1 MPEYRPKK
9 KKKSRAGSVAL
20 SLLVFVLFLAIF
32 GGVFLWAIIDNRLPT
47 DGASSTASEEAGPHF
62 TGEDV
67 RWLFIAAQ
75 DGSEPRGFVA
85 VRADPQN
92 GRIHAVAVPK
102 ETEVAD
108 GTTLIRLDELF
119 RKNGVAAAQAAV
131 GNLLGVSFPHY
142 VSMTYANIEKLLQ
155 YFDSSLQFT
164 LTEDLDCREG
174 DYFIKMNS
182 GRYTLTPKQAVD
194 ILRYPSWQHKGL
206 QQQADIHAEMLAA
219 LVNQYMTAGRES
231 QLEADFSKV
240 AELAKTDIRISHF
253 TAYRESLQA
262 LAKANGGAVCTPVS
276 LEGRY
281 VGGGEDKRFAADGAA
296 EQMTRLFG
304 ETH

>member
-9 KKKSRAGSVAL
+9 KKKSRAGSVVL
-20 SLLVFVLFLAIF
+20 TLVVFVLFLAIF
-32 GGVFLWAIIDNRLPT
+32 GGVCLWAFIDNRLPP
-47 DGASSTASEEAGPHF
+47 DSVSSAASGEDASPFTAA
-62 TGEDV
+62 DV
-67 RWLFIAAQ
+67 RWLFVAAQ
-75 DGSEPRGFVA
+75 DGTEPRGFVA
-85 VRADPQN
+85 VRADPEN
-92 GRIHAVAVPK
+92 GRIHAVAVPR

-119 RKNGVAAAQAAV
+119 RKSGMAAAQTAV
-131 GNLLGVSFPHY
+131 GNLLGISFGHY
-142 VSMTYANIEKLLQ
+142 MSMTYANVEKLLQ

-164 LTEDLDCREG
+164 LTEDLDCRDGE
-174 DYFIKMNS
+174 YFIKMSS

-206 QQQADIHAEMLAA
+206 QQQADIHAEILAA
-219 LVNQYMTAGRES
+219 LVNQYMTAERENKI
-231 QLEADFSKV
+231 ETDFSKI

-253 TAYRESLQA
+253 TGYRESLRA
-262 LAKANGGAVCTPVS
+262 LAKANGGAVCVPVS

-281 VGGGEDKRFAADGAA
+281 VGSGEDKRFAADGAA
-296 EQMTRLFG
+296 EQMTGLFG

>member
-32 GGVFLWAIIDNRLPT
+32 GGVFLWAIINNRLPT
-47 DGASSTASEEAGPHF
+47 DGASSAASEEAGPHF

-219 LVNQYMTAGRES
+219 LVNQYMTGEPVRS
-231 QLEADFSKV
+231 GFQQS
-240 AELAKTDIRISHF
+240 
-253 TAYRESLQA
+253 
-262 LAKANGGAVCTPVS
+262 GGAGQNRHPDFPFHRIPRKPAGSCKGQRR
-276 LEGRY
+276 GRLY
-281 VGGGEDKRFAADGAA
+281 PGFPGGAIRGRRRG
-296 EQMTRLFG
+296 
-304 ETH
+304 